1 MNDKTT
7 SDPNWLLNFLNLEI
21 DKRKVTVAEFANT
34 LSNIKKDLKKYKVVK
49 VKDDEDKQK
58 RIEKSIASYIKS
70 QQPKD
75 AKDKS
80 RKRKSKEITKN
91 AA

>member
-1 MNDKTT
+1 MITRENIKTWREWQLLMTPVYKSNDDKDKT
-7 SDPNWLLNFLNLEI
+7 
-21 DKRKVTVAEFANT
+21 
-34 LSNIKKDLKKYKVVK
+34 
-49 VKDDEDKQK
+49 K

-80 RKRKSKEITKN
+80 RKRKSKEITRN